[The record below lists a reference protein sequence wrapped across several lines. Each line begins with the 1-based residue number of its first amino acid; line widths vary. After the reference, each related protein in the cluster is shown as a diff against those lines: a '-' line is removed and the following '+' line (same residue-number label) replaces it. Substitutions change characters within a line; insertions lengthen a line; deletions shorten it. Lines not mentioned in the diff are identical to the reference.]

1 LIFVDTTVW
10 VSGIDSSDALHEDG
24 SAVLEALAEGRL
36 TSAVT
41 TDFVLDET
49 LTLLKKRGGKVETI
63 ARAVDSIL
71 SSAVVDMVYVDE
83 ALFGQALSTYK
94 KYEKLSFTDAV
105 TLTVM
110 QRHRIREIFSHDTDF
125 DMKGIIRKE
134 RP

>member
-1 LIFVDTTVW
+1 MDTTIW
-10 VSGIDSSDALHEDG
+10 VSGVDDSDALHEDG

-36 TSAVT
+36 SSAMT

-49 LTLLKKRGGKVETI
+49 LTLLKMRGGKAESIVEAI
-63 ARAVDSIL
+63 NGIL
-71 SSAVVDMVYVDE
+71 SSAMVDVIYVDG

-94 KYEKLSFTDAV
+94 KYKKLSFTDAV

-110 QRHRIREIFSHDTDF
+110 QRRKVREIFSHDSDF
-125 DMKGIIRKE
+125 DLKGIVRKE

>member
-36 TSAVT
+36 ASAVT

-49 LTLLKKRGGKVETI
+49 LTLLKRRGGKLEAI

-71 SSAVVDMVYVDE
+71 SSAGVDLIYVDE
-83 ALFGQALSTYK
+83 ALFGQALYTYK

-110 QRHRIREIFSHDTDF
+110 QRRKIREIFSHDTDF
-125 DMKGIIRKE
+125 DMKGIVRKE